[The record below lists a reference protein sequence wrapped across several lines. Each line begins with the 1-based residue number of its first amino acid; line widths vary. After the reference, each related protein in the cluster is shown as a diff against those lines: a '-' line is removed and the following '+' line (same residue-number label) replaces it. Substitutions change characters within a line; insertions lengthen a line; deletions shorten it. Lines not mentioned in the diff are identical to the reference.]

1 MISYDELANDPAQP
15 AMNALPSPGLRTR
28 PGRSWPALVVV
39 TLGAALLGGCA
50 QRDPPETTI
59 SWLAPQ
65 TRAAKSAD
73 CAMPVLAQLPNA
85 DYQEIAIVEV
95 ADDYNADDQ
104 EVAGLARRKAC
115 ETGADALV
123 ILENKRQ
130 KLGDLPT
137 AAEGGAKAHA
147 NDHTPEVGE
156 VGHKGRILNA
166 VAIIY
171 KTESAK

>member
-1 MISYDELANDPAQP
+1 MTAPRFRP
-15 AMNALPSPGLRTR
+15 RTR
-28 PGRSWPALVVV
+28 QSPLVLVAV
-39 TLGAALLGGCA
+39 MLVAALIVGCA
-50 QRDPPETTI
+50 QKDPPESTI

-73 CAMPVLAQLPNA
+73 CAMPVLAELPNA
-85 DYQEIAIVEV
+85 RYQQIAIVEV
-95 ADDYNADDQ
+95 ADDFNAGDQ
-104 EVAGLARRKAC
+104 EVAEIARRKAC

-130 KLGDLPT
+130 KLGDSAIAT
-137 AAEGGAKAHA
+137 EGGAKAHA

-171 KTESAK
+171 TSAASK

>member
-1 MISYDELANDPAQP
+1 MILSKRNV
-15 AMNALPSPGLRTR
+15 ALP
-28 PGRSWPALVVV
+28 VV
-39 TLGAALLGGCA
+39 TLVAVLISGCA
-50 QRDPPETTI
+50 QKDPPESTI

-73 CAMPVLAQLPNA
+73 CAMPVLAALPNA
-85 DYQEIAIVEV
+85 DYQQIAIVEV
-95 ADDYNADDQ
+95 ADDFNAEDQ
-104 EVAGLARRKAC
+104 EVADLARRKAC

-130 KLGDLPT
+130 KLGDSPT
-137 AAEGGAKAHA
+137 PAEGGAKAHA

-166 VAIIY
+166 VAIVY
-171 KTESAK
+171 KAAAGK

>member
-1 MISYDELANDPAQP
+1 MVLVA
-15 AMNALPSPGLRTR
+15 AMT
-28 PGRSWPALVVV
+28 LVVAPIV
-39 TLGAALLGGCA
+39 GCA
-50 QRDPPETTI
+50 QKDPPESTI

-73 CAMPVLAQLPNA
+73 CTMPVLAELPNA
-85 DYQEIAIVEV
+85 DYQQIAIVEV
-95 ADDYNADDQ
+95 ADDFNADDQ
-104 EVAGLARRKAC
+104 EVAGIARRKAC

-130 KLGDLPT
+130 ALSDSAIAK
-137 AAEGGAKAHA
+137 EGGAKAHA

-171 KTESAK
+171 TSAASK

>member
-1 MISYDELANDPAQP
+1 MSS
-15 AMNALPSPGLRTR
+15 MTALRFRLHVRPSLMV
-28 PGRSWPALVVV
+28 LVTV
-39 TLGAALLGGCA
+39 TLVAMLITGCA
-50 QRDPPETTI
+50 QKDPPESTI

-73 CAMPVLAQLPNA
+73 CAMPVLAELPNA
-85 DYQEIAIVEV
+85 DYQQIAIVEV
-95 ADDYNADDQ
+95 ADDFNADDQ
-104 EVAGLARRKAC
+104 EVSQIARQKAC

-130 KLGDLPT
+130 ALGDS
-137 AAEGGAKAHA
+137 AIAKEGGAKAHA

-171 KTESAK
+171 TSAASK